1 MAGPGDLMFETAV
14 PNKIL
19 EQKSGSADRCVGLG
33 TETGGQLARSYLG
46 LAGSSTINNGMAM
59 HTRSASKGGRQNTVD
74 VSPRRRTPLTPRS
87 NADKNSDAMLSF
99 SEPRGMWFGLL
110 LNDMGPV
117 SEEDLARV
125 STHRWN
131 YHGAT
136 ELARQGRSICFFVWC
151 LLELQRNVQL
161 DEEGEILDKQLV
173 EACKTFVRC
182 QCREGRM
189 GEMYQV
195 LSHFISNSLVFYEWD
210 RFTKVI
216 FEDPRSNQE
225 KFLVTHLEQVWGR
238 YCRLKAVLENIFDY
252 LDSRFVWQ
260 HRLPKVG
267 ELVRQHM
274 KRRCF
279 SSDLIGKNEL
289 IASPS
294 TRDET
299 LKQVKFAFDFG

>member
-1 MAGPGDLMFETAV
+1 MSGPNDMMFETSV
-14 PNKIL
+14 SNDIP
-19 EQKSGSADRCVGLG
+19 EHKSGSVDRCVGLG
-33 TETGGQLARSYLG
+33 TETGGHLARSYLG
-46 LAGSSTINNGMAM
+46 LAGSSTINNTIAM
-59 HTRSASKGGRQNTVD
+59 QAMPRGKTMKNSED
-74 VSPRRRTPLTPRS
+74 VSPRRRAQLTPRS
-87 NADKNSDAMLSF
+87 NADKNSETMLRV

-131 YHGAT
+131 YQGAT

-161 DEEGEILDKQLV
+161 DEEGDILDRQLV
-173 EACKTFVRC
+173 EACKAFVRC

-195 LSHFISNSLVFYEWD
+195 LSHFISNSQVFYEWD
-210 RFTKVI
+210 RFVKVI

-279 SSDLIGKNEL
+279 SSDLIAKNDL

-294 TRDET
+294 IRDET

>member
-1 MAGPGDLMFETAV
+1 MFETSA
-14 PNKIL
+14 PNDSKDQKI
-19 EQKSGSADRCVGLG
+19 GSVERCAGLG
-33 TETGGQLARSYLG
+33 NESGGQLARSYLG
-46 LAGSSTINNGMAM
+46 LVGSSTLKMTMAEIARG
-59 HTRSASKGGRQNTVD
+59 TTKGVKQNSED
-74 VSPRRRTPLTPRS
+74 ASPRRGSHLTPR
-87 NADKNSDAMLSF
+87 NNVDKNSDAMLSY

-110 LNDMGPV
+110 INDMSPV

-131 YHGAT
+131 YQGAT
-136 ELARQGRSICFFVWC
+136 ELAKQGRSICFFVWC
-151 LLELQRNVQL
+151 LLELQRNVQVG
-161 DEEGEILDKQLV
+161 EEGEILNKRLV
-173 EACKTFVRC
+173 EACKAFLRC

-189 GEMYQV
+189 GEMYQI
-195 LSHFISNSLVFYEWD
+195 LSHFISNSLVFYEWE
-210 RFTKVI
+210 RFVKVI

-225 KFLVTHLEQVWGR
+225 KFLVLHLEQVWGR

-279 SSDLIGKNEL
+279 SSELIAKNDL

-294 TRDET
+294 VRDET
-299 LKQVKFAFDFG
+299 LKQVKYAFGFG